1 MIKSLVFIFLIFS
14 ASLVYG
20 QQTRLVSHPDQ
31 KFEEAIDYF
40 QREQYSLA
48 YPLLKELEQDL
59 RPTDLSNKAL
69 KYQEVKYYALVC
81 ALKQNEYGSDVK
93 AREYIDYTDN
103 APRTEM
109 LSFHLGEYYFRKNN
123 YALALTA
130 YSNTNIEHLTNN
142 EIADMK
148 FHQGYAYF
156 SQNEYTAA
164 KPLLQSIA
172 QSPSDPNYT
181 DANYYYGLISFREKN
196 YNEALRSLSVA
207 EADIKYK
214 NQVGY
219 YISTINYNN
228 NDKEKALNYLEQK
241 LSEGGQTHEMEMRQ
255 LTGHAYFERGE
266 YQKAIPHLEAYI
278 NRSDKVKR
286 EDLYELSFSYY
297 QTGQLPK
304 AIEGFKQLS
313 GREDS
318 LSQNAMYL
326 LGDAYLK
333 TGDKNNARNAFL
345 FCSLNSSNEVQKEI
359 SLFNYA
365 KLSYELG
372 HHDVA
377 LNEFQKFLD
386 AYPASIYAGEAR
398 DLLVGVF
405 ANTSNYREAME
416 LLSQISDP
424 SVTTRRLIPGIY
436 YGRAT
441 ELINDGM
448 LVSAN
453 ELLTRAENLPDNQ
466 SVLPF
471 IHFWKGEIAYRLENI
486 DDAITYLYAYLRS
499 GASSGEA
506 NVKNARYILAYA
518 LLKKENYNQALGFFA
533 QVHGTPSHSST
544 AIEQDAY
551 LRAADCYYMMKNY
564 SRASQM
570 YGRVQELAWQGT
582 DYATYQRGMIAG
594 VTSSRNKINEMVSLV
609 NRFPN
614 SHLIDEANMEIANTY
629 MADENFSDAIP
640 FLKRVTLS
648 DNESLKPRAF
658 LRIGLAYF
666 NIGNNNEA
674 IENYKTL
681 LTQFPNSPEAS
692 EALENAQVIFVN
704 EGRSG
709 EYVAFARSLGKE
721 ISSNQEDDLAYS
733 EAEVQMNNGNFSAA
747 ISKFEDYLKR
757 FPGGAHVLEALY
769 YKSEIYLS
777 RKEWAKAAEGYEQ
790 LADRVPHKFA
800 EKSLTQAAR
809 LNFFDLKNYEKA
821 ETYFQKMRDFA
832 STEALRLEAMRGL
845 LRSQYQLG
853 KWDIAVP
860 NAKDL
865 LEVKTLSADDQI
877 LANLILAK
885 SAQLNDQCPAAITHY
900 RTVANLSKGEY
911 GAEARYEIANCQ
923 FSMNNYT
930 DAEKSAFEVINKSG
944 SYAWWV
950 TKSYILL
957 GDIYF
962 AQKDF
967 FNAKATFQSIVD
979 NAGIEELR
987 LIASS
992 KLEQVIN
999 EEKKN
1004 SKLED

>member
-1 MIKSLVFIFLIFS
+1 MRKSLVLSFLIF
-14 ASLVYG
+14 AAAGVKG
-20 QQTRLVSHPDQ
+20 QETRLFSHPER
-31 KFEEAIDYF
+31 KFEEAVDYF

-48 YPLLKELEQDL
+48 YPILKELEQSL
-59 RPTDLSNKAL
+59 RATDLSNQAL

-81 ALKQNEYGSDVK
+81 ALKQNEYGADFK

-103 APRTEM
+103 TPRTEM
-109 LSFHLGEYYFRKNN
+109 LSFHLGEYYFRKGN
-123 YALALTA
+123 YALALSA
-130 YSNTNIEHLTNN
+130 YNNTNIVHLTNR
-142 EIADMK
+142 EVADMK

-156 SQNEYTAA
+156 SQNEYSRA
-164 KPLLQSIA
+164 KPMLQAIA
-172 QSPSDPNYT
+172 QSPGDPNYV
-181 DANYYYGLISFREKN
+181 DANYYYGLICFREKD
-196 YNEALRSLSVA
+196 YNEALKALTVA
-207 EADIKYK
+207 EGHPKYK

-228 NDKEKALNYLEQK
+228 NDKEKALTYLEKK

-255 LTGHAYFERGE
+255 LTGHAYFEKGDYE
-266 YQKAIPHLEAYI
+266 KAIPHLEAYI
-278 NRSDKVKR
+278 NRSDRVKR

-297 QTGQLPK
+297 QTGQLQK

-313 GREDS
+313 GKEDS

-333 TGDKNNARNAFL
+333 TGDKSNARNAFL

-372 HHDVA
+372 YHDVA
-377 LNEFQKFLD
+377 LNEFRKFLD
-386 AYPASIYAGEAR
+386 AYPSSTYAGEAR

-405 ANTSNYREAME
+405 ANTSNYREAMD
-416 LLSQISDP
+416 LLNQIPNP
-424 SVTTRRLIPGIY
+424 SVSTRRLIPAIY
-436 YGRAT
+436 YGRAS

-453 ELLTRAENLPDNQ
+453 ELLTKAENMAENQ
-466 SVLPF
+466 NVLPF

-486 DDAITYLYAYLRS
+486 DDAISYLYAYLRS
-499 GASSGEA
+499 GVENGDAS
-506 NVKNARYILAYA
+506 VKNARYTLGYA

-544 AIEQDAY
+544 AVEQDAY

-570 YGRVQELAWQGT
+570 YGRVQELAWPAT
-582 DYATYQRGMIAG
+582 DYATFQKGMIAG
-594 VTSSRNKINEMVSLV
+594 VNSSRSKISELSSLV

-629 MADENFSDAIP
+629 MADENFADAIP

-648 DNESLKPRAF
+648 NNESLKPRAF
-658 LRIGLAYF
+658 LRLGLAYF
-666 NIGNNNEA
+666 NNGNNNEA
-674 IENYKTL
+674 IESYKTL

-692 EALENAQVIFVN
+692 EALENARIIFVN

-721 ISSNQEDDLAYS
+721 ISANQEDDLAYN
-733 EAEVQMNNGNFSAA
+733 EAEVQMNNGNFNAA
-747 ISKFEDYLKR
+747 LTRFEDYLRR
-757 FPGGAHVLEALY
+757 FPDGAHVLDALY

-777 RKEWAKAAEGYEQ
+777 RKEWAKAAEGYEK

-809 LNFFDLKNYEKA
+809 LNYFDLKNYEKA
-821 ETYFQKMRDFA
+821 EIYFQKMRDFA
-832 STEALRLEAMRGL
+832 STESLRLEAMRGL

-853 KWDIAVP
+853 KWDVAVP

-865 LEVKTLSADDQI
+865 LEVKNLSTDDQI

-885 SAQLNDQCPAAITHY
+885 SSQLNGQCPTAITHY
-900 RTVANLSKGEY
+900 RAVANLSKGEY
-911 GAEARYEIANCQ
+911 GAEARYEIASCQ
-923 FSMNNYT
+923 FSAGRYE

-962 AQKDF
+962 VQKDF

-979 NAGIEELR
+979 NANIEELR
-987 LIASS
+987 QIAAT